1 MCLSFLNYYPRMG
14 MTDCYSSSYPQ
25 SFVQFLSRHYRYEN
39 TLDISCS
46 SYLSIYSQSQISSF
60 ASNLTRSR
68 INEIFN
74 NITWTHNETEVLEDS
89 VSTGSQYS
97 FCYGPVSCRLVVN
110 DNNYVTIVPS
120 LVTVCTECTRCTIY
134 WLSL

>member
-1 MCLSFLNYYPRMG
+1 

-25 SFVQFLSRHYRYEN
+25 SFLPFLSRHYRYEN
-39 TLDISCS
+39 TLHISCS

-60 ASNLTRSR
+60 GTDLTRSK

-74 NITWTHNETEVLEDS
+74 NITWTHDETEVLENS

-97 FCYGPVSCRLVVN
+97 YCYGPVSYRLVVN
-110 DNNYVTIVPS
+110 NNNCVTIVPS
-120 LVTVCTECTRCTIY
+120 LVTVCRESTKCTIY